1 MEQHKEEIGTRR
13 DLVLYRL
20 ETAKNDLKSAR
31 TLYNIADFKGANNRA
46 YYAIF
51 HAINAEHAVSGKA
64 YKRHK
69 DAVANFNKDYV
80 KTEIFPREIGRKIS
94 MAEEIRH
101 ASDYDDFYIASKE
114 ESERQILVA
123 DEFIVLA
130 EKYCVKQI
138 EKIK

>member
-1 MEQHKEEIGTRR
+1 
-13 DLVLYRL
+13 
-20 ETAKNDLKSAR
+20 
-31 TLYNIADFKGANNRA
+31 
-46 YYAIF
+46 
-51 HAINAEHAVSGKA
+51 
-64 YKRHK
+64 
-69 DAVANFNKDYV
+69 
-80 KTEIFPREIGRKIS
+80 